1 MTATRLLLLGAVRGR
16 TTAHGYQVMRD
27 LESWSVDLWGSL
39 KQGSVYHGLK
49 RLRDQGLLREV
60 ASESPAAGPA
70 RTAYSI
76 TEEGEKEFRALL
88 EDALGSGEDPAEII
102 AGIGLMTVLP
112 RERVLNLLR
121 LRLDALTVK
130 RQRVVGEYERNPD
143 ADWQHH
149 IEAIRYWAKTTDSS
163 IEWTRELVERL
174 ERGEY
179 TMAGEEPTS

>member
-39 KQGSVYHGLK
+39 RQGSVYHGLK
-49 RLRDQGLLREV
+49 RLRDQGLLQEV

-70 RTAYSI
+70 RTEYSI
-76 TEEGEKEFRALL
+76 TAEGEKEFHALL
-88 EDALGSGEDPAEII
+88 ENALSSGEDPAEII
-102 AGIGLMTVLP
+102 AGIGLMSVLP
-112 RERVLNLLR
+112 RERVLDLLR
-121 LRLDALTVK
+121 MRLDALAVK

-149 IEAIRYWAKTTDSS
+149 VEAIRYWAKTTDSA

-174 ERGEY
+174 EQGEY
-179 TMAGEEPTS
+179 TMAGEEHSW